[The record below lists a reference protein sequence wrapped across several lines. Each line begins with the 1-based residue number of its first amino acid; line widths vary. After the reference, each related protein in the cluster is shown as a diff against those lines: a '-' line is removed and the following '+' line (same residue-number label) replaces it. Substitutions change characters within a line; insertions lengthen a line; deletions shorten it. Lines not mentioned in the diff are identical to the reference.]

1 MLQRLTL
8 QEQAYDYLKNAILDG
23 SLAPDVNH
31 SETSFA
37 ELLGISRT
45 PVREAIFKLRQEG
58 FLESIPGC
66 GFRVKKLSTEDI
78 RDFYEMR
85 SAVEAYCAYL
95 IAEKEHSDEKT
106 EIIENLRKLLSI
118 QKNVIDSK
126 MKGSGSSIDDYV
138 ESDDK
143 FHELIVQASGNRQF
157 IEIIG
162 NMRGRIKFLAKRS
175 LLFEDRLTEA
185 YKEHKET
192 ADYIE
197 KGDPEKAFESIIRHF
212 KKAGSINSKILPD

>member
-1 MLQRLTL
+1 MLKRLTL

-66 GFRVKKLSTEDI
+66 GFRVKKLSTNDI
-78 RDFYEMR
+78 YDFYEMR

-95 IAEKEHSDEKT
+95 IAEKQQSEEKS
-106 EIIENLRKLLSI
+106 EILANLKELLSV
-118 QKNVIDSK
+118 QKKVIDNK
-126 MKGSGSSIDDYV
+126 MQGKGSTIDDNV

-143 FHELIVQASGNRQF
+143 FHELIVRTSGNRQF
-157 IEIIG
+157 NDIIG

-175 LLFEDRLTEA
+175 LLFEDRLIEA
-185 YKEHKET
+185 YQEHAET
-192 ADYIE
+192 AEYIE
-197 KGDPEKAFESIIRHF
+197 KGEPEKAYESIISHF
-212 KKAGSINSKILPD
+212 KRAGSINSKILSD

>member
-1 MLQRLTL
+1 MLKRLTL

-23 SLAPDVNH
+23 SLAPDINH

-66 GFRVKKLSTEDI
+66 GFRIKKLSTEDI

-95 IAEKEHSDEKT
+95 IAEKQQSEEKS
-106 EIIENLRKLLSI
+106 EILDKLKKLLSI
-118 QKNVIDSK
+118 QKKIIDNK
-126 MKGSGSSIDDYV
+126 MQGTDNTIDDYV

-143 FHELIVQASGNRQF
+143 FHELIVQSSGNRQF

-175 LLFEDRLTEA
+175 LLFGDRLTEA
-185 YKEHKET
+185 YKEHKQT

-197 KGDPEKAFESIIRHF
+197 KGDPEKAFESIISHF
-212 KKAGSINSKILPD
+212 KRAGSINSKILTD

>member
-1 MLQRLTL
+1 MLKRLTL

-23 SLAPDVNH
+23 SLDPDVNH

-37 ELLGISRT
+37 GLLGISRT

-66 GFRVKKLSTEDI
+66 GFRVKKLSEEDI

-95 IAEKEHSDEKT
+95 IADKKKSGQKI
-106 EIIENLRKLLSI
+106 EILNELKQLLTI
-118 QKNVIDSK
+118 QKKVIDNK
-126 MKGSGSSIDDYV
+126 MTGKGSTIDDYV

-143 FHELIVQASGNRQF
+143 FHELIVQASANRQF

-185 YKEHKET
+185 YNEHEKT
-192 ADYIE
+192 ALYIE
-197 KGDPEKAFESIIRHF
+197 NGEPEKAYQSIISHF
-212 KKAGSINSKILPD
+212 KTAGRINSQILPE

>member
-1 MLQRLTL
+1 MLKRLTL

-23 SLAPDVNH
+23 SLAKDVNH

-78 RDFYEMR
+78 QDFYEMR

-95 IAEKEHSDEKT
+95 IAEKQKSGEKIK
-106 EIIENLRKLLSI
+106 IIEEMKHLLSI
-118 QKNVIDSK
+118 QKIFIENNTEQNK
-126 MKGSGSSIDDYV
+126 FTIDDYV

-175 LLFEDRLTEA
+175 LLFEDRLLEA
-185 YKEHKET
+185 YKEHAEI
-192 ADYIE
+192 AEYIE
-197 KGDPEKAFESIIRHF
+197 KGKPEQAYESIISHF
-212 KKAGSINSKILPD
+212 KRAGSINSKILPG